1 MIGGGICC
9 RPERSNIQMS
19 LKSDALWEMA
29 RRYQLAAGKEEDLVE
44 AEKYTKKAVEYYE
57 EWSRS

>member
-1 MIGGGICC
+1 MIGGERCYH
-9 RPERSNIQMS
+9 PERSNIQMS

-29 RRYQLAAGKEEDLVE
+29 RRYQLAAEKEEDLVE